1 MTPAPNVAEV
11 EAEGE
16 TVGEAKWQAVRELER
31 LYPGVDR
38 DRVTFEIL
46 AEGERGLLG
55 VGTSPARVLAR
66 VDLATA
72 VVEEPAAPSDESPLA
87 EQLRELVEHVAAA
100 LGARARVSVTED
112 DAVLHITAS
121 TGAGDAGY
129 LIGRS
134 GRTIDAI
141 QYVTAAVAH
150 QRQGDGGKTVEVDAA
165 GYRERRR
172 ARVLAAA
179 KRAAERAVA
188 GGSPVALD
196 PMTSLE
202 RKLVHTALQD
212 VDGVETR
219 SEGDEPNRCV
229 VVFPTAVPE

>member
-1 MTPAPNVAEV
+1 
-11 EAEGE
+11 
-16 TVGEAKWQAVRELER
+16 
-31 LYPGVDR
+31 
-38 DRVTFEIL
+38 
-46 AEGERGLLG
+46 
-55 VGTSPARVLAR
+55 
-66 VDLATA
+66 
-72 VVEEPAAPSDESPLA
+72 
-87 EQLRELVEHVAAA
+87 
-100 LGARARVSVTED
+100 VTED
-112 DAVLHITAS
+112 DAGLGITVS

-129 LIGRS
+129 LIGRN

-172 ARVLAAA
+172 ARVLATA
-179 KRAAERAVA
+179 KRASDRALA

-202 RKLVHTALQD
+202 RKLVHTALQE

-219 SEGDEPNRCV
+219 SEGDEPNRYV
-229 VVFPTAVPE
+229 VVFPAALE

>member
-1 MTPAPNVAEV
+1 LTPNIAEI

-31 LYPGVDR
+31 LHPGLDR
-38 DRVTFEIL
+38 DAVTFEVL
-46 AEGERGLLG
+46 TEGERGLLG
-55 VGTSPARVLAR
+55 VGTSPARVVAR
-66 VDLATA
+66 VDLSSAIA
-72 VVEEPAAPSDESPLA
+72 QAPDSADASPLA
-87 EQLRELVEHVAAA
+87 QQLRELVELVATA
-100 LGARARVSVTED
+100 LGARVRVTVSED
-112 DAVLHITAS
+112 DAVVRIAAS
-121 TGAGDAGY
+121 TGAADAGY

-150 QRQGDGGKTVEVDAA
+150 QRQGDGGKAVEVDAA

-179 KRAAERAVA
+179 RRAADRALA
-188 GGSPVALD
+188 SGTSVALD

-202 RKLVHTALQD
+202 RKMVHTALQEIP
-212 VDGVETR
+212 GVETR

-229 VVFPTAVPE
+229 VVFPVAPE

>member
-1 MTPAPNVAEV
+1 
-11 EAEGE
+11 
-16 TVGEAKWQAVRELER
+16 
-31 LYPGVDR
+31 
-38 DRVTFEIL
+38 
-46 AEGERGLLG
+46 LG

-72 VVEEPAAPSDESPLA
+72 VTQEPAAPTDESPLA
-87 EQLRELVEHVAAA
+87 EQLRELVEHVATA
-100 LGARARVSVTED
+100 LGARARVSVNED
-112 DAVLHITAS
+112 DAVLHITVS

-134 GRTIDAI
+134 GRPIDAI

-150 QRQGDGGKTVEVDAA
+150 QRQGDGGKAVEVDAA

-179 KRAAERAVA
+179 NRAADRAIA

-202 RKLVHTALQD
+202 RKLVHTALQE

-229 VVFPTAVPE
+229 VVFPTAAE